1 MAKIAID
8 PVTRIEGH
16 LRIEAEVTDGKVTD
30 AWASSTMFRG
40 IETIL
45 KGRDPRGAWLMT
57 QRICG
62 V

>member
-1 MAKIAID
+1 MATIVID

-16 LRIEAEVTDGKVTD
+16 LKVTVVED
-30 AWASSTMFRG
+30 GTSITSAKLSGTMFRG
-40 IETIL
+40 FENIL
-45 KGRDPRGAWLMT
+45 KGRNPRDASVIT